1 MHYCSKCL
9 KEVGGIIK
17 RVNKEGLQSML
28 ADKVHGSSKTIGQFV
43 KLMKAHKGVILHEDD
58 VPGREMGQV
67 HALCLQMI
75 AKGIIQLKVDDKTKI
90 GTDTG

>member
-43 KLMKAHKGVILHEDD
+43 KLMKAHNGVDIS
-58 VPGREMGQV
+58 RE
-67 HALCLQMI
+67 
-75 AKGIIQLKVDDKTKI
+75 
-90 GTDTG
+90 